1 MSSDKAWQPSAEQRL
16 APRKPWRGA
25 ATLQVGQAALA
36 VRGVDLSETGAG
48 VACDLNLPIQT
59 ACKLVANLGLRDGRN
74 MPLEVTARVV
84 FCSYASTLGGF
95 RVGLQFDKPSAQAHK
110 ALSAYQKQ

>member
-48 VACDLNLPIQT
+48 VAC
-59 ACKLVANLGLRDGRN
+59 GRI
-74 MPLEVTARVV
+74 
-84 FCSYASTLGGF
+84 AST
-95 RVGLQFDKPSAQAHK
+95 RASK
-110 ALSAYQKQ
+110 LSARSRN